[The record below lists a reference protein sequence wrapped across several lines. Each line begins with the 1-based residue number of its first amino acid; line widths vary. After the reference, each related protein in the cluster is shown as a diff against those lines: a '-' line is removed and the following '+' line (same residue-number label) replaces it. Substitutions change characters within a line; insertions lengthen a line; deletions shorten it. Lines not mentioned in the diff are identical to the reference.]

1 MGACASTTS
10 DDDDDDGRRIDGS
23 SSSLRKST
31 RLSDAYGA
39 RGRLL
44 GRGAYG
50 EVFLY
55 ESGRTVRATDDDDAR
70 DETVGS
76 QREGGK
82 TTTTMVA
89 IAEDDDGR
97 QVVAVKEMDKRKLAN
112 VRVGRERTLL
122 DAAEE
127 ESEMQS
133 ECACANVVRAYEWV
147 NDVKENRA
155 RLVMEYCPKG
165 SVLDEEE
172 TFEKFSLDD
181 VKTIARDVFRALRTC
196 HARGVAHLDVKP
208 QNVFVGGGGAYKLG
222 DFGCAVRVTQRR
234 DGTYEA
240 VGKTP
245 GTPAF
250 TAPECCEGEPCDGFK
265 ADVWA
270 AGMTVHALATGKYF
284 YQADSAW
291 ETYQKI
297 LETRVDMS
305 EIEATEDELF
315 IDFVRQILQRCPE
328 KRLTAKQALK
338 HPWFPVEVEREQSL
352 TPAPRVLGFRP
363 LRRGARRARRLLRNI
378 FGRGGKKK

>member
-1 MGACASTTS
+1 MGACASTS
-10 DDDDDDGRRIDGS
+10 ADDADDDDDRVSHRIGG

-31 RLSDAYGA
+31 RMSDAYGE

-55 ESGRTVRATDDDDAR
+55 ESGRNVRANGDER
-70 DETVGS
+70 DETGARDDEV
-76 QREGGK
+76 K
-82 TTTTMVA
+82 TTIKAPAAA
-89 IAEDDDGR
+89 IDEDDAQR
-97 QVVAVKEMDKRKLAN
+97 VVAVKEMDKRKLAS
-112 VRVGRERTLL
+112 VRVGGERTLL

-127 ESEMQS
+127 ECEMQS

-208 QNVFVGGGGAYKLG
+208 QNVFVGGEGTYKLG
-222 DFGCAVRVTQRR
+222 DFGCAVRVTRRR

-297 LETRVDMS
+297 LETRVDMM
-305 EIEATEDELF
+305 EIEATGDELF

-338 HPWFPVEVEREQSL
+338 HPWFPVEVER
-352 TPAPRVLGFRP
+352 A
-363 LRRGARRARRLLRNI
+363 
-378 FGRGGKKK
+378 

>member
-1 MGACASTTS
+1 MGACASTS
-10 DDDDDDGRRIDGS
+10 AADADDDDRVSHRIGG

-31 RLSDAYGA
+31 RMSDAYGE

-55 ESGRTVRATDDDDAR
+55 ESGRNVRANGDER
-70 DETVGS
+70 DETGARDDEV
-76 QREGGK
+76 K
-82 TTTTMVA
+82 TTIKAPAAA
-89 IAEDDDGR
+89 IDEDDAQR
-97 QVVAVKEMDKRKLAN
+97 VVAVKEMDKRKLAS
-112 VRVGRERTLL
+112 VRVGGERTLL

-208 QNVFVGGGGAYKLG
+208 QNVFVGGEGTYKLG
-222 DFGCAVRVTQRR
+222 DFGCAVRVTRRR

-297 LETRVDMS
+297 LETRVDMM
-305 EIEATEDELF
+305 EIEATGDELF

-338 HPWFPVEVEREQSL
+338 HPWFPVEVERASSL
-352 TPAPRVLGFRP
+352 TPASRDLGFRP
-363 LRRGARRARRLLRNI
+363 LRQGARRARRLLRNI
-378 FGRGGKKK
+378 FGRGGKK

>member
-1 MGACASTTS
+1 MGACASMARKRRVRFARTS
-10 DDDDDDGRRIDGS
+10 S
-23 SSSLRKST
+23 PLRKST
-31 RLSDAYGA
+31 EMSDAYGE

-44 GRGAYG
+44 GRGAFG

-55 ESGRTVRATDDDDAR
+55 ESGRNVVVANEDATD
-70 DETVGS
+70 
-76 QREGGK
+76 EGGK
-82 TTTTMVA
+82 ASMR
-89 IAEDDDGR
+89 DGNAMKKGASVGEVSKS
-97 QVVAVKEMDKRKLAN
+97 QLVAVKEMDKRKLAN

-122 DAAEE
+122 DEAEE

-133 ECACANVVRAYEWV
+133 ECACENVVRAYEWV

-155 RLVMEYCPKG
+155 RLVMEYCPEG

-172 TFEKFSLDD
+172 TFERFRADD
-181 VKTIARDVFRALRTC
+181 VKAIARDLFRALRTC
-196 HARGVAHLDVKP
+196 HERGVAHLDVKP
-208 QNVFVGGGGAYKLG
+208 QNVFVGGEGLYKLG
-222 DFGCAVRVTQRR
+222 DFGCAVRVTRRR
-234 DGTYEA
+234 DGTYEP

-250 TAPECCEGEPCDGFK
+250 TAPECCDGEPCDGFK

-270 AGMTVHALATGKYF
+270 AGMTIHALATGKYF

-315 IDFVRQILQRCPE
+315 IDFLRQILQRCP
-328 KRLTAKQALK
+328 KSRLTAKQALK
-338 HPWFPVEVEREQSL
+338 HPWFPIEVQHSASL
-352 TPAPRVLGFRP
+352 TPATRVLGFQP
-363 LRRGARRARRLLRNI
+363 LRRGARRARRVLRNV
-378 FGRGGKKK
+378 FGRGGKR